1 MHFAA
6 ASLVGESMTDP
17 QKYYLNNVGG
27 TLSLLAAMREAGC
40 RRLARLRGFA
50 LENADFEI
58 F

>member
-27 TLSLLAAMREAGC
+27 TLSLLAAMRKPA
-40 RRLARLRGFA
+40 AVA
-50 LENADFEI
+50 
-58 F
+58 